1 MATLTVEGKQYDVET
16 LSDEAKALMN
26 SITFTDNKIAQL
38 ESELAMARTAR
49 NSYVQQLVAALP
61 KEDQPVKKN
70 TTRKRA
76 ASTKATPKKAAA
88 PRTREKTADSSDT

>member
-38 ESELAMARTAR
+38 ESELAMSRTAR
-49 NSYVQQLVAALP
+49 NSYVQQLVSVLPQDEPAA
-61 KEDQPVKKN
+61 KKPA
-70 TTRKRA
+70 TRKRTTTAKA
-76 ASTKATPKKAAA
+76 APKKAAT
-88 PRTREKTADSSDT
+88 PRTRKKAAPSES